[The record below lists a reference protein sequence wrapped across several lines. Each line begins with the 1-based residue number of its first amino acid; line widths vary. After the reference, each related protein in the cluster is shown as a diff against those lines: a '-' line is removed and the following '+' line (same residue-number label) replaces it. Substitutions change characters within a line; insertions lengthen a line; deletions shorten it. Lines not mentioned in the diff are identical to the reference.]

1 MDVTKTRTIGC
12 STDGIEEV
20 VVVVVCVYHHSLPYC
35 CVVPLTV
42 NSVSAIDFEILHTY

>member
-12 STDGIEEV
+12 SADDGGTIASLL
-20 VVVVVCVYHHSLPYC
+20 CVYHHHSLPYC